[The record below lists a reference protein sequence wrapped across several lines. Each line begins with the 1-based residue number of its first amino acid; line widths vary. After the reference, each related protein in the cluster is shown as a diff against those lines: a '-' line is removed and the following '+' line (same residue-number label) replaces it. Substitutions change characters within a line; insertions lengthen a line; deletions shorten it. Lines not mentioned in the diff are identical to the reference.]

1 LFEFTQD
8 DAKAVAR
15 GNQIERCAMRKRMTM
30 LKKMPHLHLEA
41 AAIIGLLVILVFG
54 LLKPSEP
61 PASNPANQPIVA
73 SGDSPAHDSS
83 VTGESST
90 RVASPKITGPS
101 AFPHI
106 TIKNFGQMDE
116 HFYRGAQPDPGD
128 YKALAALGIKTIV
141 DLRDDP
147 TNYEKANAESA
158 GIKYVNIRMSDTR
171 KPASE
176 QVEAFIGVAKD
187 TSNWPF
193 YVHCI
198 GGRHRTGL
206 IGAVYRYNNYGWD
219 FDTVYREMKNYDYY
233 SRWGHGAIKDYVQEY
248 YGAMKAAKAAAIVAA
263 PVAAPVSKPVA
274 TPVNAIASGPVTAPP
289 QPKPKE

>member
-1 LFEFTQD
+1 M
-8 DAKAVAR
+8 K
-15 GNQIERCAMRKRMTM
+15 ERMRKRIAI
-30 LKKMPHLHLEA
+30 LKKMPRLHLEA
-41 AAIIGLLVILVFG
+41 AAWVGVLVILLFG
-54 LLKPSEP
+54 LFESSGP
-61 PASNPANQPIVA
+61 PASNPANQTVEA
-73 SGDSPAHDSS
+73 SGDSSAHDSS
-83 VTGESST
+83 TPSESSA
-90 RVASPKITGPS
+90 RAVAPKITAPS

-106 TIKNFGQMDE
+106 TIKNFGQMDA
-116 HFYRGAQPDPGD
+116 HFYRGAQPDPDD
-128 YKALAALGIKTIV
+128 YKALAALGIKTII

-147 TNYEKANAESA
+147 TRYEKANAEAA
-158 GIKYVNIRMSDTR
+158 GIKYINIRMSDTH

-176 QVEAFIGVAKD
+176 QVEAFIQAAKD

-248 YGAMKAAKAAAIVAA
+248 YEAMKAAKAAAIVAA

-274 TPVNAIASGPVTAPP
+274 TPTNAKTSKPVTTPP
-289 QPKPKE
+289 PAKPKE

>member
-1 LFEFTQD
+1 
-8 DAKAVAR
+8 
-15 GNQIERCAMRKRMTM
+15 MRKRMREQITR
-30 LKKMPHLHLEA
+30 LKKLPHLHLEV
-41 AAIIGLLVILVFG
+41 AAIIGLLMILVFG
-54 LLKPSEP
+54 LFKPSGP
-61 PASNPANQPIVA
+61 PASNPANQTATA
-73 SGDSPAHDSS
+73 SSDSS
-83 VTGESST
+83 ANSSSASSESST
-90 RVASPKITGPS
+90 HGGPPKITAPA

-116 HFYRGAQPDPGD
+116 HFYRGAQPDPDD

-147 TNYEKANAESA
+147 TSYEKANAEAA
-158 GIKYVNIRMSDTR
+158 GMKYVNIRMSDTH

-176 QVEAFIGVAKD
+176 QVATFIDLAKD

-274 TPVNAIASGPVTAPP
+274 TPANVIATGPVTAPP
-289 QPKPKE
+289 PPKPNE

>member
-1 LFEFTQD
+1 
-8 DAKAVAR
+8 
-15 GNQIERCAMRKRMTM
+15 MRKRMREHITR

-41 AAIIGLLVILVFG
+41 AAVIGLLLILVFG
-54 LLKPSEP
+54 LLKPSGP
-61 PASNPANQPIVA
+61 PASNPANQTVVA
-73 SGDSPAHDSS
+73 TSDSS
-83 VTGESST
+83 ANGSSASSESAT
-90 RVASPKITGPS
+90 HGGLPKITAPS

-116 HFYRGAQPDPGD
+116 HFYRGAQPDPDD
-128 YKALAALGIKTIV
+128 YQALAALGIKTIV

-147 TNYEKANAESA
+147 TNYEKANAEAA

-176 QVEAFIGVAKD
+176 QVETFIGVAKD
-187 TSNWPF
+187 ESNWPF

-206 IGAVYRYNNYGWD
+206 IGAIYRYNNYGWD
-219 FDTVYREMKNYDYY
+219 FNTVYREMKNYDYY

-248 YGAMKAAKAAAIVAA
+248 YGAMKAAKAAATVAA
-263 PVAAPVSKPVA
+263 PVAAPVTKPVA
-274 TPVNAIASGPVTAPP
+274 TPTNAIASGPVTAPP

>member
-1 LFEFTQD
+1 
-8 DAKAVAR
+8 
-15 GNQIERCAMRKRMTM
+15 MRKRMREQIM
-30 LKKMPHLHLEA
+30 RLKKMPHLHLEA
-41 AAIIGLLVILVFG
+41 AAVIGLLMILVFG
-54 LLKPSEP
+54 LFKPSGP
-61 PASNPANQPIVA
+61 PASDPANQTVTA
-73 SGDSPAHDSS
+73 SSNSS
-83 VTGESST
+83 ANGSSTSSESST
-90 RVASPKITGPS
+90 HGGPPKITAPS

-116 HFYRGAQPDPGD
+116 HFYRGAQPGPDD

-147 TNYEKANAESA
+147 TNYEKANAEAA
-158 GIKYVNIRMSDTR
+158 GIKYVNIQMSDTR

-176 QVEAFIGVAKD
+176 QVETFISVAKD

-206 IGAVYRYNNYGWD
+206 IGAIYRYNNYGWD

-248 YGAMKAAKAAAIVAA
+248 YGAMKAAKAAATVAA
-263 PVAAPVSKPVA
+263 PVAAPVTKPVA
-274 TPVNAIASGPVTAPP
+274 TPANAIASGPVTAPP
-289 QPKPKE
+289 PAKPKE

>member
-1 LFEFTQD
+1 
-8 DAKAVAR
+8 
-15 GNQIERCAMRKRMTM
+15 MRKRMREHITL

-41 AAIIGLLVILVFG
+41 AAVIGLLMILVFG
-54 LLKPSEP
+54 LFKPSGP
-61 PASNPANQPIVA
+61 PASNPANQTVNA
-73 SGDSPAHDSS
+73 SSDSS
-83 VTGESST
+83 NASSDSSANGSS
-90 RVASPKITGPS
+90 ASSEASTPGGLPKITAPS

-116 HFYRGAQPDPGD
+116 HFYRGAQPDPDD

-147 TNYEKANAESA
+147 TNYEKANAEAA

-176 QVEAFIGVAKD
+176 QVETFIGVAKD
-187 TSNWPF
+187 ASNWPF

-206 IGAVYRYNNYGWD
+206 IGAIYRYNNYGWD

-248 YGAMKAAKAAAIVAA
+248 YGAMKAAKAAATVAA
-263 PVAAPVSKPVA
+263 PVAAPVTKPVA
-274 TPVNAIASGPVTAPP
+274 TPANAIASGPVTAPP